1 VEAGWEVRL
10 LEDVQA
16 AAGPPDRRDQL
27 GTGRAAG
34 QVGLDVEPLTAV
46 DVAGLVGGELL
57 LVGMVGHSGYSWRE
71 RLANTVTPG
80 RDDRVL

>member
-1 VEAGWEVRL
+1 M
-10 LEDVQA
+10 
-16 AAGPPDRRDQL
+16 AAGPADRRDQL
-27 GTGRAAG
+27 GAGRAVG

-71 RLANTVTPG
+71 RSVNTVTPG
-80 RDDRVL
+80 RDGLAL